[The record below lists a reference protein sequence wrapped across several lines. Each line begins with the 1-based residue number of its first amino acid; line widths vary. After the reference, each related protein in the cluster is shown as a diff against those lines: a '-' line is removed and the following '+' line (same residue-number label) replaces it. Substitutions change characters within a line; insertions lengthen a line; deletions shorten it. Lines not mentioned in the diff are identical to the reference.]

1 MALINCYECNKEISD
16 RAKSCPHC
24 GAPIENEVVE
34 MIEDIEPISVETE
47 ILKLN
52 EVEKRIIVLRD
63 MPIIM
68 DSDVA
73 EIYGVE
79 TKRINEAVKNNPDK
93 FPEGFI
99 FSLQSL
105 EKQYVVENFDRFN
118 RLKHSTVPPTAFPE
132 QGLYMLA
139 TILKSEKATNTTI
152 EIIETFT
159 RMRQFSRTIK
169 HVIQEPDKEKQKP
182 LMKRAGEL
190 IGSIL
195 DNDLAITDTET
206 SYELNLAMLKI
217 KHAVK
222 RSKNK

>member
-16 RAKSCPHC
+16 RAKACPHC

-34 MIEDIEPISVETE
+34 IIEDIEPLSVETE
-47 ILKLN
+47 ILKPTLI
-52 EVEKRIIVLRD
+52 EEKIIVLRD
-63 MPIIM
+63 MPVIM

-73 EIYGVE
+73 FLYGVE
-79 TKRINEAVKNNPDK
+79 TKEINQAVKNNPRK

-99 FSLQSL
+99 FEIDNEEFMNLRSKFLTTNLSKTRVL
-105 EKQYVVENFDRFN
+105 PK
-118 RLKHSTVPPTAFPE
+118 AFTE

-139 TILKSEKATNTTI
+139 TILKGKKAEETTI
-152 EIIETFT
+152 DIVKTFT

-206 SYELNLAMLKI
+206 SYELNLAMVKI